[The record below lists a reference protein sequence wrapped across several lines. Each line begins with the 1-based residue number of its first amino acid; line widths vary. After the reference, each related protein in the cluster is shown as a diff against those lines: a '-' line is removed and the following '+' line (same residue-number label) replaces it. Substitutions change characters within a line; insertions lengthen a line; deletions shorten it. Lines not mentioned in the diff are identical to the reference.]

1 MMINLKTTDA
11 EQKVDTAVKMFI
23 GFILDSKDELNAA
36 NIDFVGMFGLT
47 PYDVSTSFIIA
58 KGNKRFNYT
67 YTISIRE
74 IEFINPELL
83 PSLMRSK
90 SRLAI
95 EKIKEQLIKNVK

>member
-1 MMINLKTTDA
+1 MMVNLKTTDA

-23 GFILDSKDELNAA
+23 GLILDSKDELNAA
-36 NIDFVGMFGLT
+36 NIDFVGMFGST
-47 PYDVSTSFIIA
+47 PYDVSISFIIA

-95 EKIKEQLIKNVK
+95 EKIKKQLIKSVN